1 MAVPASRIHALNNL
15 SVDRGRRLV
24 VYWMITARRV
34 RSNFALQR
42 AVELANEL
50 GLPLI
55 VLEALR
61 CDYPWANDR
70 LHTFVFEGMA
80 ATGKAAARSRALYYP
95 YVESRVGDGRGLLK
109 AFSVHAAAIVTDWYP
124 GFFIPHMLDAAARR
138 IESRLEAVDSNGL
151 IPLADHRRAFPTAR
165 GYRGFVQRTLREH
178 LQNFPDAEPLSEL
191 SRAAAPRDVPSEI
204 TARWPA
210 VDMKVRA
217 PGQFVRDLPIDHSVG
232 PVAVHG
238 GSDRA
243 AAALH
248 EFINTRLHRYGD
260 DSNHPDLDATSHLSP
275 YLHFGHISAHEV
287 FAAVMTA
294 ERWTSRKLSKDA
306 RGARQGWW
314 GTSSS
319 AEEFLDQL
327 VVWRELAYNGAH
339 HTPSYGSYATLPVWA
354 RRTLEQ
360 HQSDRRSHVY
370 DIATLDTA
378 ATHDSVWNAAMH
390 QLKRDGWFHGYMRML
405 WGKKI
410 LEWSKAPAT
419 ALAVMEQ
426 LMNRYS
432 LDGRDPVSYASYAWV
447 LGLYD
452 RPWPERAIFGA
463 VRSMTSESARRKL
476 KLRNYLSTYAPR
488 QPISIRKPGCPKT
501 KQPPPPPFPFFLV
514 PCPFQGKACLVQNA
528 PIDYRKDVANGRR
541 TVELNIAAQ

>member
-1 MAVPASRIHALNNL
+1 LAVPPSRIHALNNL
-15 SVDRGRRLV
+15 SVDRGREFVL
-24 VYWMITARRV
+24 YWMITARRV
-34 RSNFALQR
+34 CSNFALER

-70 LHTFVFEGMA
+70 FHTFVLEGMA
-80 ATGKAAARSRALYYP
+80 ATARAAAKSGALYYP
-95 YVESRVGDGRGLLK
+95 YVEARAGDARGLLRR
-109 AFSVHAAAIVTDWYP
+109 FSAHAAAIVTDWYP
-124 GFFIPHMLDAAARR
+124 EFFIPHMLDAAARR
-138 IESRLEAVDSNGL
+138 VESRLEAVDSNGL
-151 IPLADHRRAFPTAR
+151 IPLADHGRAFPTAR
-165 GYRGFVQRTLREH
+165 GYRAFVQRTLREH
-178 LQNFPDAEPLSEL
+178 LQNFPAAEPLSEL
-191 SRAAAPRDVPSEI
+191 SPAAARRDVPPEI

-210 VDMKVRA
+210 VDMKGLRT
-217 PGQFVRDLPIDHSVG
+217 PGQFVGELPIDHTVE
-232 PVAVHG
+232 AAAMRG
-238 GSDRA
+238 GSDHA
-243 AAALH
+243 ATQLH
-248 EFINTRLHRYGD
+248 QFINTRLRRYGD

-294 ERWTSRKLSKDA
+294 ERWTSRKLSKGA
-306 RGARQGWW
+306 RGARSAWW
-314 GTSSS
+314 GTSPS
-319 AEEFLDQL
+319 AEMFLDQL

-339 HTPSYGSYATLPVWA
+339 YTPDYGSYATLPAWA
-354 RRTLEQ
+354 RLTLER

-370 DIATLDTA
+370 DIETLDSA
-378 ATHDSVWNAAMH
+378 ATHDSIWNAAMH

-410 LEWSKAPAT
+410 LEWSKTPAT

-452 RPWPERAIFGA
+452 RPWPERAIFGV
-463 VRSMTSESARRKL
+463 VRSMTSESAKRKL
-476 KLRNYLSTYAPR
+476 KLRDYLSTYAPR
-488 QPISIRKPGCPKT
+488 Q
-501 KQPPPPPFPFFLV
+501 
-514 PCPFQGKACLVQNA
+514 A
-528 PIDYRKDVANGRR
+528 P
-541 TVELNIAAQ
+541 